1 MRSAGCLCGLL
12 FSLTLAACAPFSDRV
27 VLLPGPDGRTGALL
41 VSADGE
47 EKVLSEPY
55 ADAQVAD
62 GKVHLLKTSPGMV
75 ADDYGALLAMQP
87 ARPRRFVVHF
97 EPGTSVLTPASQTL
111 LAGMRAQWATL
122 PAGEAVVIGH
132 TDRVGALEAN
142 DRLSLQRAAL
152 VRDML
157 VSAGIAA
164 EAIAVAGRGER
175 APAVMTADEVA
186 EARNRRVEIKLR

>member
-1 MRSAGCLCGLL
+1 MSKACCLCALL
-12 FSLTLAACAPFSDRV
+12 CSLSLAACAPFSDRV
-27 VLLPGPDGRTGALL
+27 VLLPGPDGRTGAVL

-47 EKVLSEPY
+47 QKVLSEPY

-62 GKVHLLKTSPGMV
+62 GKVVLLKTSPGMV
-75 ADDYGALLAMQP
+75 RDDYGALLAMQP
-87 ARPRRFVVHF
+87 ARPRLFVVHF
-97 EPGTSVLTPASQTL
+97 DAGTSVLTPASRTL
-111 LAGMRAQWATL
+111 LASMRAELATL

-142 DRLSLQRAAL
+142 DRLSLQRATL

-157 VSAGIAA
+157 LSAGIAP
-164 EAIAVAGRGER
+164 EAIAVVGRGER
-175 APAVMTADEVA
+175 APVVMTADEVA